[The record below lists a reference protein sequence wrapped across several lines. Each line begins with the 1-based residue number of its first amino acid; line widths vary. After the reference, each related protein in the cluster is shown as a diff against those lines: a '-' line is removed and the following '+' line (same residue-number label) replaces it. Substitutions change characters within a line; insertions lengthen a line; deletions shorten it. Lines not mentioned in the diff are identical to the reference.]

1 MESTQG
7 GSHPR
12 GPYRAS
18 VFCCRRAVATCRQDC
33 VSCLSGLCPSPKC
46 VCSPPW
52 HPWNS
57 QWAGRH
63 GHTRPVTDH
72 VEEGA
77 GTVSRARGSPD
88 SFHQCPPSAARE
100 VPFYRQVAGWGR
112 STSWRR
118 ADLLLSSMEF
128 WDSQVQGARGPVYI
142 EPGGDCPCGH
152 AQCPYAHDSGGRC
165 QPEGTHYLW
174 GRWWALQW
182 RPFGRR
188 CPWAGK
194 ASGSPQHWAEGDWL
208 TRQLAVGPW
217 GAVGV
222 RGSPVPTGSIQG

>member
-1 MESTQG
+1 MACPASQACVLPRTVCARLLKAPLELSVGREAWTYEA
-7 GSHPR
+7 SHRPR
-12 GPYRAS
+12 GGGRWH
-18 VFCCRRAVATCRQDC
+18 
-33 VSCLSGLCPSPKC
+33 CLQGMWL
-46 VCSPPW
+46 
-52 HPWNS
+52 
-57 QWAGRH
+57 
-63 GHTRPVTDH
+63 
-72 VEEGA
+72 
-77 GTVSRARGSPD
+77 PD

-100 VPFYRQVAGWGR
+100 VPLYRQVAGWGR

-128 WDSQVQGARGPVYI
+128 WDSQVQGARGPVYM

-152 AQCPYAHDSGGRC
+152 AQCPSAHDSGGRC

-174 GRWWALQW
+174 GRCWALQW

-194 ASGSPQHWAEGDWL
+194 ASGSPQHWAEGAWL
-208 TRQLAVGPW
+208 ARQLAVGPW